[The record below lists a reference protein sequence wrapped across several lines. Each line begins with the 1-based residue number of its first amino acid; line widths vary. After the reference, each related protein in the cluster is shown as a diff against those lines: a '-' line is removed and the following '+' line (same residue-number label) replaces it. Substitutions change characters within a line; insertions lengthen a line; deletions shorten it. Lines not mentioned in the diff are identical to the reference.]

1 MTLVLR
7 IPKGSPLTHAEEDGN
22 FQHCNPQGTHSIW
35 VPAVAMY
42 GRTTN
47 GAASGTAETS
57 TNKVMLKSLDFDATT
72 AEYAQFAVRM
82 PKSWNLGTVS
92 AAFVWSHAAT
102 ITNFGVTWGIQGVAV
117 SNDDAADAAF
127 GTEVYVDD
135 TGGTTDDLYTS
146 STTASVT
153 IAGTPAAEDYVIF
166 QVLRNPADTDDT
178 LAVDAR
184 LHGVT
189 LYYTTNAPTDD

>member
-57 TNKVMLKSLDFDATT
+57 TNKVMLKTLDFDSAT
-72 AEYAQFAVRM
+72 AEFAQFAVRM

-92 AAFVWSHAAT
+92 ASFVWSHAAT
-102 ITNFGVTWGIQGVAV
+102 TTNFGVTWGIQGVAV
-117 SNDDAADAAF
+117 SNDDALDVAF
-127 GTEVYVDD
+127 GTAVYVDD
-135 TGGTTDDLYTS
+135 TGGTTNDLYT
-146 STTASVT
+146 TAATASVT
-153 IAGTPAAEDYVIF
+153 IAGTPAAEDYVVF
-166 QVLRNPADTDDT
+166 QVQRNPADTDDT
-178 LAVDAR
+178 MAIDAR
-184 LHGVT
+184 LHGVM